1 MLHLAE
7 ELLRMGLSVTEVI
20 EGYEQACEKAIEI
33 LPGNLLSWRFLHY
46 VNSPKTL
53 GSA

>member
-20 EGYEQACEKAIEI
+20 EGYEQACEKAVEY
-33 LPGNLLSWRFLHY
+33 LPG
-46 VNSPKTL
+46 
-53 GSA
+53 